1 ALAVTVGENTAAI
14 ATEQTV
20 RADAD
25 TALAELVQTVS
36 AQIGDIEA
44 VVQQTSEAVVDLDGS
59 IKANWQVKTEVNAD
73 GRVVQAGVGLGA
85 SIGADG
91 TTRSEFLVMAD
102 TIGFLNSID
111 GQIHTPF

>member
-1 ALAVTVGENTAAI
+1 ENTAAI

-111 GQIHTPF
+111 GQIHTPFVF